1 MEKEKV
7 HFWNFVTG
15 GLSFETTKESLRNHY
30 KPWGKFTDCEV
41 TRNPAS
47 KSSRVLGFVSS
58 SYMAEIGA
66 IMAARSHSNDGTA
79 VKSKC
84 AVAREI
90 QKTWSSCNYEEA
102 ACDGIKDNTKEHQR
116 RDYAR
121 NVESFIPFEIIA
133 DRQTGKKRGIG
144 FIPFDDHDPVDK
156 IVLQKYHTTSGLCA
170 DKKHGRV
177 NAEAMDQEASL
188 EEVLVAKEEDV
199 DLGIAIM
206 GIEEDLGG
214 SSGGGTGYAGQK

>member
-15 GLSFETTKESLRNHY
+15 GLSFETTEESLRNHY
-30 KPWGKFTDCEV
+30 KPWGKCTDCEV

-102 ACDGIKDNTKEHQR
+102 ACDGIKDHTKEYQR

-121 NVESFIPFEIIA
+121 NIESFIPFEIIT

-144 FIPFDDHDPVDK
+144 FTPFDDHDPVDK
-156 IVLQKYHTTSGLCA
+156 IVLQKYHTTRGLCA
-170 DKKHGRV
+170 DKKHRR
-177 NAEAMDQEASL
+177 
-188 EEVLVAKEEDV
+188 
-199 DLGIAIM
+199 
-206 GIEEDLGG
+206 
-214 SSGGGTGYAGQK
+214 